1 MSKRRRNK
9 IPEGLFTA
17 DIESLSHEGRGVA
30 HIDGKT
36 VFIENALPGEQV
48 EFKYIS
54 KRAKFDQGVSV
65 NIITANEQ
73 RIEPECQYFGYCGG
87 CSLQHMKPE
96 SQLSHKQSVLLEQ
109 FTHLGNVQPE
119 SVLPPLQGPS
129 FAYRHKARLAVK
141 HVIKKE
147 KVLVGFREKRSPYV
161 ADISECKVL
170 HSAVGT
176 RFLVLQ
182 QLIESLSIYNQI
194 PQIEA
199 AVSDNGTALVLRHL
213 AEFTEEDIN
222 KLNVFEQEHQLRLFL
237 QPGGYDSVH
246 RLSNGFSDEEELF
259 YKLDDHDVTIY
270 FKPVDFTQINV
281 EINKKMINLAIELLD
296 VNKEDNILD
305 LFCGVGNFTLPL
317 ARKAKKVTGVEG
329 DSALVQRA
337 KNNAVKNEIDNVEFF
352 TADLAELD
360 ASNKFMQQTF
370 DKILLDP
377 ARTGAKEIISAL
389 NTKNVKRIVY
399 VSCNPATLARDAGIL
414 VNEKGF
420 NLKQAG
426 VMDMFPHTTHVESIA
441 VFDKN

>member
-1 MSKRRRNK
+1 MGKRRRNK
-9 IPEGLFTA
+9 IPEGLFKA

-36 VFIENALPGEQV
+36 VFIENALPDEQV
-48 EFKYIS
+48 EFKYVS
-54 KRAKFDQGVSV
+54 KRAKFDQGVAE

-87 CSLQHMKPE
+87 CSLQHMTPDA
-96 SQLSHKQSVLLEQ
+96 QLAHKQSVLLEQ
-109 FTHLGNVQPE
+109 FTHLGNVEPE
-119 SVLPPLQGPS
+119 SVLPPLEGPS
-129 FAYRHKARLAVK
+129 FGYRHKARLAAK

-161 ADISECKVL
+161 ADITECKVL
-170 HSAVGT
+170 HPDVGLKFT
-176 RFLVLQ
+176 ALQ
-182 QLIESLSIYNQI
+182 QLIESLSIFNQI
-194 PQIEA
+194 PQIES

-213 AEFTEEDIN
+213 ADFSDEDIA
-222 KLNVFEQEHQLRLFL
+222 KLNAFEDEYQLKLFL

-246 RLSNGFSDEEELF
+246 RLKKEDEEELF
-259 YKLDDHDVTIY
+259 YKLNDHDITIY

-281 EINKKMINLAIELLD
+281 EINQKMLNLAIELLEP
-296 VNKEDNILD
+296 NKDENILD

-317 ARKAKKVTGVEG
+317 ARKAKSVVGIEG
-329 DSALVQRA
+329 DKGLVERA
-337 KNNAVKNEIDNVEFF
+337 KNNATKNNIENVEFF
-352 TADLAELD
+352 AADLAELD
-360 ASNKFMQQTF
+360 KSNEFMKGNY

-377 ARTGAKEIISAL
+377 ARTGAKEIIEAL

-420 NLKQAG
+420 KLTKAG

-441 VFDKN
+441 VFEK

>member
-1 MSKRRRNK
+1 MSKRRRKK
-9 IPEGLFTA
+9 IPQGLFKA
-17 DIESLSHEGRGVA
+17 DIESLSHEGRGIA
-30 HIDGKT
+30 HIEGKT

-48 EFKYIS
+48 EFKYVS
-54 KRAKFDQGVSV
+54 KRAKFDEGVAE
-65 NIITANEQ
+65 NIITADAQ

-96 SQLSHKQSVLLEQ
+96 AQLAHKQSVLLEQ
-109 FTHLGNVQPE
+109 FTHLGNVEPE
-119 SVLPPLQGPS
+119 TVLPPLEGPS
-129 FAYRHKARLAVK
+129 FGYRHKARLAAK

-161 ADISECKVL
+161 ADITECKVL
-170 HSAVGT
+170 HPNVGLK
-176 RFLVLQ
+176 FEALQ
-182 QLIESLSIYNQI
+182 KLIEGLSILNQI

-199 AVSDNGTALVLRHL
+199 AVSDNGTALVFRHL
-213 AEFTEEDIN
+213 ADFNEEDIA
-222 KLNVFEQEHQLRLFL
+222 KLEAFEEEHQLELFL

-246 RLSNGFSDEEELF
+246 RLKKDENEELF
-259 YKLDDHDVTIY
+259 YKLDDHDITIY

-281 EINKKMINLAIELLD
+281 DINQKMINLAIELLEP
-296 VNKEDNILD
+296 NKDENILD

-317 ARKAKKVTGVEG
+317 ARKAKSVVGIEG
-329 DSALVQRA
+329 DKGLVERA
-337 KNNAVKNEIDNVEFF
+337 KNNAIKNNIDNVDFYA
-352 TADLAELD
+352 ADLADLEK
-360 ASNKFMQQTF
+360 SNEFMKGSY

-377 ARTGAKEIISAL
+377 ARTGAKEILEAL

-420 NLKQAG
+420 KLTKAG

-441 VFDKN
+441 LFCID

>member
-17 DIESLSHEGRGVA
+17 EIESLSHEGRGVA

-54 KRAKFDQGVSV
+54 KRAKFDQGVAE

-73 RIEPECQYFGYCGG
+73 RIEPECEYFGYCGG

-96 SQLSHKQSVLLEQ
+96 SQLAHKQDVLLEQ
-109 FTHLGNVQPE
+109 FTHLGKVQPE
-119 SVLPPLQGPS
+119 SVLPPLQGPG
-129 FAYRHKARLAVK
+129 FGYRHKARLAVK

-161 ADISECKVL
+161 ADITECKVL
-170 HSAVGT
+170 HPDIGLKFTA
-176 RFLVLQ
+176 LQ
-182 QLIESLSIYNQI
+182 QLIEGLSIFNQI

-199 AVSDNGTALVLRHL
+199 AVSDNGSALVVRHL
-213 AEFTEEDIN
+213 AEFTADDID
-222 KLNVFEQEHQLRLFL
+222 KLNAFEQEHQLKFFL
-237 QPGGYDSVH
+237 QPGGYDSLH
-246 RLSNGFSDEEELF
+246 RLNKNDDEELY
-259 YKLDDHDVTIY
+259 YKLEDHDITIY
-270 FKPVDFTQINV
+270 FEPVDFTQINV
-281 EINKKMINLAIELLD
+281 EINKKMINLAIELLEPD
-296 VNKEDNILD
+296 KEDSILD

-317 ARKAKKVTGVEG
+317 ARRAKSVTGVEG
-329 DSALVQRA
+329 DKGLVERA
-337 KNNAVKNEIDNVEFF
+337 KNNAIKNGIDNVKFF
-352 TADLAELD
+352 AADLAEL
-360 ASNKFMQQTF
+360 NNLNEFMEQTY

-377 ARTGAKEIISAL
+377 ARTGAKEIIEAL
-389 NTKNVKRIVY
+389 DTKNVKRIVY

-420 NLKQAG
+420 KLKQAG

-441 VFDKN
+441 VFDKK

>member
-9 IPEGLFTA
+9 IPEGIFKT

-30 HIDGKT
+30 HIEGKT

-48 EFKYIS
+48 EFKYVS
-54 KRAKFDQGVSV
+54 KRAKFDQGVAEK
-65 NIITANEQ
+65 IITADEQ

-87 CSLQHMKPE
+87 CSLQHMTPDA
-96 SQLSHKQSVLLEQ
+96 QLTHKQSVLLEQ
-109 FTHLGNVQPE
+109 FTHLGNVQPKT
-119 SVLPPLQGPS
+119 VLPPLEGPS
-129 FAYRHKARLAVK
+129 FGYRHKARLAVK

-161 ADISECKVL
+161 ADITECKVL
-170 HSAVGT
+170 HPDVGLK
-176 RFLVLQ
+176 FMALQ
-182 QLIESLSIYNQI
+182 QLIESLSIFNQI

-213 AEFTEEDIN
+213 AEFSDEDIA
-222 KLNVFEQEHQLRLFL
+222 KLNAFEDEHILKLFL

-246 RLSNGFSDEEELF
+246 RLKKEDEEDLF
-259 YKLDDHDVTIY
+259 YKLNDHDITIY

-281 EINKKMINLAIELLD
+281 EINQKMLNLAIALLEP
-296 VNKEDNILD
+296 NKDENILD

-317 ARKAKKVTGVEG
+317 ARKAKTVVGIEG
-329 DSALVQRA
+329 DKGLVERA
-337 KNNAVKNEIDNVEFF
+337 KNNAIKNNIENVEFYA
-352 TADLAELD
+352 ADLAELD
-360 ASNKFMQQTF
+360 KSNEFMKGNY

-377 ARTGAKEIISAL
+377 ARTGAKEIIEAL
-389 NTKNVKRIVY
+389 NTKNVTRIVY

-420 NLKQAG
+420 KLTKAG

-441 VFDKN
+441 VFEK